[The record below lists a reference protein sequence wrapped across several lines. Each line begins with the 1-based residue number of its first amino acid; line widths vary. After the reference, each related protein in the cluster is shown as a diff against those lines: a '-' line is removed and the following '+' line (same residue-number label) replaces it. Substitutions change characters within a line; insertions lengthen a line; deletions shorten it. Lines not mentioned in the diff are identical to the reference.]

1 MSTVPAIPGD
11 HHAKVR
17 RRFRPSWNLVVG
29 SLLTGS
35 LCLIA
40 LLSLVW
46 TPLPPTK
53 MQIIHRLKPPLEQ
66 GLLGTDQFG
75 RDLASMLMVGAW
87 NSLSTAL
94 IAVLL
99 GGVLGTALG
108 LLAAARRG
116 IVEGA
121 VMRISDVLFS
131 LPPILSAMM
140 LGALMGS
147 GRFTAVI
154 AIAVFMVPVFARVVA
169 ASSRQIWAR
178 DYILAARGAGKGKTR
193 ITIEHVLPNVSGQ
206 IIVQATLQLGLAILT
221 EAGLSFL
228 GLGLAPPAPTWGR
241 MLAEAQTFLGPAPW
255 LALLP
260 GTAIALAVLGFNML
274 GDGLRDLFDPRERRR

>member
-1 MSTVPAIPGD
+1 MSTVPPIPDD
-11 HHAKVR
+11 HHVKVR
-17 RRFRPSWNLVVG
+17 RRFRPSWNLAVG
-29 SLLTGS
+29 SFLTGS

>member
-1 MSTVPAIPGD
+1 MSTVPAIPDD

-17 RRFRPSWNLVVG
+17 RRFRPSWNLAVG
-29 SLLTGS
+29 SLLAGS

-94 IAVLL
+94 IAVAL

-116 IVEGA
+116 VVEGA